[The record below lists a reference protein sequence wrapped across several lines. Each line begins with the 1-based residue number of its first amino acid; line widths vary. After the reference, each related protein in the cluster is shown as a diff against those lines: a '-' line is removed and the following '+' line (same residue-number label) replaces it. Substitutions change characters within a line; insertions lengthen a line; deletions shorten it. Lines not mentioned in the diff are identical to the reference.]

1 MISARVL
8 RARLRVAA
16 PWFAGGAALFVA
28 GAFYSLASGIR
39 QDDESWFLRVVDRVS
54 SGETLYRDVFFP
66 STPLSVYAARA
77 VSSVAGTQM
86 LVVKGLAVT
95 CFVASALLTC
105 LAARQL
111 GVRGRRLVL
120 VGAISFVLMPP
131 QPDSLYTPFAST
143 LLLVCLTSTLAWLRR
158 SGTAWLAV
166 AGVAAGATFAA
177 KQTIGLYAL
186 AALLVAIA
194 VEPRARLARHGRAG
208 GFALATLSF
217 TLAALVPLAPV
228 WLTGGG
234 PKFLDYGFFGHGAY
248 ARLAQQPYLHQ
259 LAAGFALLD
268 PLSLGGL
275 RQAGYALPILLL
287 PLVAA
292 AALAGAF
299 LRGSGP
305 RLPTIVTAAAFG
317 AAAFAGAYPRYQPG
331 HLIYAMDALLVA
343 TIAAWAG
350 LRPAIPR
357 RWTGGALVLVIVWT
371 IGSTAVVFGTRM
383 AKIASGELVAVG
395 LPHFSGTLA
404 DPHDPPDRA
413 AAAALAAVPGG
424 SVFIVSRVAGFY
436 YLASGV
442 RNPTPFDVAFPTAFG
457 RDGQRDLIRALHR
470 RAIPAVCLAPPIPG
484 LKPALRL
491 AALER
496 AIKQVMVRGRDLRV
510 CTLYHLRLRGP

>member
-1 MISARVL
+1 MISAPVL
-8 RARLRVAA
+8 RARLSVAA
-16 PWFAGGAALFVA
+16 PWFAGGAVLFIA

-39 QDDESWFLRVVDRVS
+39 QGDESWFLRVVDRVS

-77 VSSVAGTQM
+77 VSSVAGVQM

-111 GVRGRRLVL
+111 GLRGRRLVL
-120 VGAISFVLMPP
+120 VGAVAFVLMPP

-143 LLLVCLTSTLAWLRR
+143 LLLACLTSTLAWLRR
-158 SGTAWLAV
+158 SGTARLAV
-166 AGVAAGATFAA
+166 AGVAAGATFAS
-177 KQTIGLYAL
+177 KQSIGLYAL

-194 VEPRARLARHGRAG
+194 AGPRARSAQRGRAG
-208 GFALATLSF
+208 GFALATLAF
-217 TLAALVPLAPV
+217 TLAALVPLVPV

-248 ARLAQQPYLHQ
+248 VRLAQQPYLSQ
-259 LAAGFALLD
+259 LAAAFALLE
-268 PLSLGGL
+268 PLSLHGL
-275 RQAGYALPILLL
+275 KMAGYALPILLL

-292 AALAGAF
+292 AALACAF
-299 LRGSGP
+299 LRGRGSQRP
-305 RLPTIVTAAAFG
+305 MIVTAAAFG
-317 AAAFAGAYPRYQPG
+317 AAAFAGAYPLYQPG

-343 TIAAWAG
+343 TVAAWVG
-350 LRPAIPR
+350 LRPVIPR
-357 RWTGGALVLVIVWT
+357 RWTRGALVLMIVWT
-371 IGSTAVVFGTRM
+371 TGSAAVMFGSRM

-413 AAAALAAVPGG
+413 AVAALAAVPGG
-424 SVFIVSRVAGFY
+424 SVFIVSPEAGFY

-442 RNPTPFDVAFPTAFG
+442 RNPTPFDDPFPTAFG
-457 RDGQRDLIRALHR
+457 RDGQRDVIRALHH
-470 RAIPAVCLAPPIPG
+470 RAIPAACLAPPAPG

-491 AALER
+491 TALER
-496 AIKQVMVRGRDLRV
+496 AVKQVMARGRDIRV
-510 CTLYHLRLRGP
+510 CTLYHLRPRGP